1 MLSPAGASPSGK
13 APDFE
18 SGIRRFESSRPNSVP
33 RREAPKLRPAR
44 LPAVVLVAVAW
55 VLAAA
60 TVVAAIAPGDPIH
73 PRAYLSGRL
82 LVADDSMDD
91 PRFASTV
98 ILMVAHDEG
107 GAFGLVVNRPLGRR
121 PFRELLQGLGDKDG
135 PSVGEAEI
143 HYGGPVEPLRGY
155 VLHGP
160 DYRSL
165 ATRDVNSFTVMT
177 PTLDV
182 IRLLARGDG
191 PRAYLIAFGYAGWA
205 PGQLEGEIAAGAWFV
220 IDADAA
226 LVFGKDHAG
235 KWQRARAR
243 RGVDL

>member
-1 MLSPAGASPSGK
+1 M
-13 APDFE
+13 
-18 SGIRRFESSRPNSVP
+18 
-33 RREAPKLRPAR
+33 
-44 LPAVVLVAVAW
+44 PAVVLAAAAW
-55 VLAAA
+55 AIAAA
-60 TVVAAIAPGDPIH
+60 TVLAATATGDPIQ
-73 PRAYLSGRL
+73 PRTYLAGRL
-82 LVADDSMDD
+82 LVAAESMDD
-91 PRFASTV
+91 PRFAGTV

-121 PFRELLQGLGDKDG
+121 PFRELLQGLGDKDA

-160 DYRSL
+160 DYQSP
-165 ATRDVNSFTVMT
+165 ATRDVNGFSVMT

-182 IRLLARGDG
+182 MRLLARGEG
-191 PRAYLIAFGYAGWA
+191 PRRYVIAFGYAGWA

-220 IDADAA
+220 IDADPAF
-226 LVFGKDHAG
+226 VFGRDHAG

>member
-1 MLSPAGASPSGK
+1 
-13 APDFE
+13 
-18 SGIRRFESSRPNSVP
+18 
-33 RREAPKLRPAR
+33 
-44 LPAVVLVAVAW
+44 

-60 TVVAAIAPGDPIH
+60 TVLAATAPSDPIQ
-73 PRAYLSGRL
+73 PRAFLAGRL
-82 LVADDSMDD
+82 LVADESMDD
-91 PRFASTV
+91 PRFTGTV

-121 PFRELLQGLGDKDG
+121 PFRELLQGLGDKDA

-160 DYRSL
+160 DHRSP
-165 ATRDVNSFTVMT
+165 ATRDVNGFTVMT

-182 IRLLARGDG
+182 MRLLARGEG
-191 PRAYLIAFGYAGWA
+191 PRSYLIAFGYAGWA
-205 PGQLEGEIAAGAWFV
+205 PGQLEGEIAAGAWSV

-226 LVFGKDHAG
+226 FVFGKDHAG